1 MIGGYLTNTSSA
13 VAVNSNTVT
22 GTLHFLNSTCFTA
35 AQDIPVTGTISA
47 AGALSLTSSS
57 ISSQV
62 VTATGTISGSSMSAG
77 SYSIAGGCGARDK
90 GTVTGFLVP
99 AFTNTYTGTFTSVS
113 GKQVGAT
120 ITTTQTGPNS
130 DGFYSVTGTATFTSS
145 PCFSTGT
152 ISTGAVT
159 GSYLALQIATNNNGT
174 VVFGGYDAD
183 STGKTVKGS
192 YEVTSGL
199 CNGDVG
205 TGSVSHT

>member
-1 MIGGYLTNTSSA
+1 
-13 VAVNSNTVT
+13 
-22 GTLHFLNSTCFTA
+22 
-35 AQDIPVTGTISA
+35 
-47 AGALSLTSSS
+47 
-57 ISSQV
+57 
-62 VTATGTISGSSMSAG
+62 
-77 SYSIAGGCGARDK
+77 
-90 GTVTGFLVP
+90 
-99 AFTNTYTGTFTSVS
+99 
-113 GKQVGAT
+113 
-120 ITTTQTGPNS
+120 
-130 DGFYSVTGTATFTSS
+130 VTGTATFTSS

-174 VVFGGYDAD
+174 VIFGGYDTD